1 MVTFPYT
8 VQYILVTYFICSS
21 LYVLVSYP
29 YYAPPLLP
37 VPTGNHSVDLF
48 LFCWIHL
55 FVLFFRFY
63 HCSLLTLSRIWLFAT
78 PWTVVHQAPLSK
90 EFSQ

>member
-8 VQYILVTYFICSS
+8 VQYILVTYFIRSS
-21 LYVLVSYP
+21 LFVLVSYP

-48 LFCWIHL
+48 LFC
-55 FVLFFRFY
+55 
-63 HCSLLTLSRIWLFAT
+63 
-78 PWTVVHQAPLSK
+78 
-90 EFSQ
+90 